1 MKLTGLAQNVTQEKW
16 NFSLVLMETIVDTLL
31 KVAKSKL
38 QLAKIR
44 SFVLWKTSK
53 YDARLAYWLKSRETF
68 AKLNSLALYFRKKK
82 VQKKFSRWNE
92 KALMISLKKTF
103 DKDLNEIKGKYK
115 TKLLMMSQEINNLN
129 EKQLILERNSAEYIQ
144 KEKSYKE
151 TLKTLDESAEPK
163 ENSNSEEIMFLQ
175 NENLRLKSK
184 LQSKETKLISYFES
198 LSLMIDNAPISL
210 NK

>member
-31 KVAKSKL
+31 KVTKSKF
-38 QLAKIR
+38 QLVKIR
-44 SFVLWKTSK
+44 AFMAWKTSK
-53 YDARLAYWLKSRETF
+53 YDTRLVYWLKTRETF
-68 AKLNSLALYFRKKK
+68 SKINSLSIYFRKKSL
-82 VQKKFSRWNE
+82 QKRFSKWNE
-92 KALMISLKKTF
+92 KALMVSLKKSF

-115 TKLLMMSQEINNLN
+115 TKLLLMSQEINSLN
-129 EKQLILERNSAEYIQ
+129 EKQLILEKNSAEYMQ
-144 KEKSYKE
+144 KERSYKE
-151 TLKTLDESAEPK
+151 TLKTLDESAELK
-163 ENSNSEEIMFLQ
+163 EISNSEEVIFLQ

>member
-31 KVAKSKL
+31 KVTKSKF
-38 QLAKIR
+38 QLVKIR
-44 SFVLWKTSK
+44 AFMAWKTSK
-53 YDARLAYWLKSRETF
+53 YDARLVYWLKTRETF
-68 AKLNSLALYFRKKK
+68 SKMNSLSIYFRKKSL
-82 VQKKFSRWNE
+82 QKRFSKWNE
-92 KALMISLKKTF
+92 KALMVSLKKSF

-115 TKLLMMSQEINNLN
+115 TKLLLMSQEINNLN
-129 EKQLILERNSAEYIQ
+129 EKQLILEKNSADYMQ
-144 KEKSYKE
+144 KERSFKE
-151 TLKTLDESAEPK
+151 NLKTLDESAEPK
-163 ENSNSEEIMFLQ
+163 ETSNSEEVVFLQ